1 MGPSQICGCSS
12 VICPFEI
19 AHWSS
24 AALSLQKAV
33 KFSVLTGFCQLSVF
47 NQVLVLAFQHSS
59 QFTVWIPFWKV
70 KSCHAP
76 GKSQEQER
84 SKFWTI
90 EPSRAKKKL
99 WPGGRGTWE
108 SMCLNLNNIFTGI
121 IVILFTFQ
129 PTAGLEALVLAAA
142 SPPGAAQRW
151 HSAPSSSPVQR
162 LNTIS
167 HVEK

>member
-47 NQVLVLAFQHSS
+47 NQVLVLAFKHSS

-90 EPSRAKKKL
+90 EPSRAKKSY
-99 WPGGRGTWE
+99 GRAAGEHGSPCAWTWTIF
-108 SMCLNLNNIFTGI
+108 SLALLLSCSHSNLRLGWRHWS
-121 IVILFTFQ
+121 LQ
-129 PTAGLEALVLAAA
+129 LPLLLV
-142 SPPGAAQRW
+142 PPKDDTVRRPAAQCKDW
-151 HSAPSSSPVQR
+151 T
-162 LNTIS
+162 LS
-167 HVEK
+167 HM